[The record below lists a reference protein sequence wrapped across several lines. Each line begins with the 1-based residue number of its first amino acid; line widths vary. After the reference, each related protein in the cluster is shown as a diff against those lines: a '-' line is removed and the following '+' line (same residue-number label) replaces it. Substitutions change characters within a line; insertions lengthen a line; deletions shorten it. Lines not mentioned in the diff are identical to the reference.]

1 MSGYQPGKF
10 EIDGMKPSFPG
21 FYTPG
26 NTWNGWQRPAFR
38 KAVAERVMKW
48 KLVYIKMMYDPKTD
62 TFWGYS
68 TDNREWEGWPGK
80 DITVNGKKVHV
91 YPIGA
96 GAWIW
101 DLA

>member
-10 EIDGMKPSFPG
+10 EIDGMRPSFPG
-21 FYTPG
+21 YHIVG
-26 NTWNGWQRPAFR
+26 KYWNGWEMPCFQ
-38 KAVAERVMKW
+38 KAAAERVMK
-48 KLVYIKMMYDPKTD
+48 KFYRKVTYDKKTD
-62 TFWGYS
+62 TFWGLNDDY
-68 TDNREWEGWPGK
+68 NEWEGWPGK
-80 DITVNGKKVHV
+80 DITVAGKKVHV